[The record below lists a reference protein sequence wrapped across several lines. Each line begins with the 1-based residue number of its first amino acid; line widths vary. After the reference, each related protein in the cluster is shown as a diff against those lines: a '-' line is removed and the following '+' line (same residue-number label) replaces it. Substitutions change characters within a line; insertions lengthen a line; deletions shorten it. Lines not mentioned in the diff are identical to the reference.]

1 MPTYDPKQTLKQ
13 SFDTNKIDSILVSL
27 SVNYRMRRELCA
39 LVNDGEFIQKV
50 IGTVNHFQR
59 LQNDGGI
66 YCDSSIVVLVKP
78 VVAGDRV
85 NVPIKRETDQRS
97 VSGYNWT
104 A

>member
-1 MPTYDPKQTLKQ
+1 MLMGEKWLR
-13 SFDTNKIDSILVSL
+13 S
-27 SVNYRMRRELCA
+27 ELCV
-39 LVNDGEFIQKV
+39 LVNDGEFIQKA

-66 YCDSSIVVLVKP
+66 NPDSSIVVLVKP

-85 NVPIKRETDQRS
+85 NVSIKRETNQRS
-97 VSGYNWT
+97 VSGDDLT